1 MSKVKLDV
9 ITLLP
14 AVTVDTV
21 ELAPAESP
29 VIVSDVVKSV
39 APNPPVKTYCI
50 GLVVVTILA
59 VAPEDEPVIFS
70 PLTNVPVTVPN
81 VSVGAVASELVSSE
95 SNTACNLNTSAR
107 PKDISLSVA
116 LHPNAP
122 SASLATTLTCL
133 DKLVVLIFEATLVL
147 TIVAITFT
155 FAPEPKIVLS
165 VIVILAVP
173 VPDILPEIGTNCPCT
188 PEPPPAVNIDI
199 T

>member
-1 MSKVKLDV
+1 MSNVKLDV
-9 ITLLP
+9 NTLLP

-21 ELAPAESP
+21 EDALDDSP

-59 VAPEDEPVIFS
+59 VAPDDEPVIFS
-70 PLTNVPVTVPN
+70 PLTNVPLTVPN
-81 VSVGAVASELVSSE
+81 VSVGAVASELVLSE
-95 SNTACNLNTSAR
+95 SKTACNLNASAR

-133 DKLVVLIFEATLVL
+133 DKFVVLVFDATLVL
-147 TIVAITFT
+147 VIVAITFT
-155 FAPEPKIVLS
+155 LALEPKIVLS

-173 VPDILPEIGTNCPCT
+173 VPDILPEIGTKSPYT
-188 PEPPPAVNIDI
+188 PLPPPAVNIDI

>member
-1 MSKVKLDV
+1 MSNVKLDV

-21 ELAPAESP
+21 EVALEDSP

-39 APNPPVKTYCI
+39 APNPFVNTYCI
-50 GLVVVTILA
+50 GLVVVIILA

-70 PLTNVPVTVPN
+70 PLVNVPVTVPN
-81 VSVGAVASELVSSE
+81 VNVGAVASALVLSE
-95 SNTACNLNTSAR
+95 SNTACNLNASAR

-133 DKLVVLIFEATLVL
+133 DKLVVLFFDATLDL
-147 TIVAITFT
+147 TIVAI
-155 FAPEPKIVLS
+155 
-165 VIVILAVP
+165 
-173 VPDILPEIGTNCPCT
+173 DGN
-188 PEPPPAVNIDI
+188 
-199 T
+199 

>member
-1 MSKVKLDV
+1 MSNVKLDV

-21 ELAPAESP
+21 DVALDDSP

-39 APNPPVKTYCI
+39 APKPPVKTYCI

-59 VAPEDEPVIFS
+59 VAPDDEPVIFS

-81 VSVGAVASELVSSE
+81 VSVGSVASELVSSE

-133 DKLVVLIFEATLVL
+133 DKLVVLIY
-147 TIVAITFT
+147 
-155 FAPEPKIVLS
+155 
-165 VIVILAVP
+165 
-173 VPDILPEIGTNCPCT
+173 N
-188 PEPPPAVNIDI
+188 
-199 T
+199 